1 MFTGGAVYAGCAGGA
16 ASTGGTVFTGG
27 AVYAGCAGG
36 AASTGGT
43 VFTGGAVYAGC
54 AGGAASTGGTVYAG
68 CSTTGSSIM
77 STRFCNTLSR
87 APDCTASTAAR

>member
-16 ASTGGTVFTGG
+16 VFTCGCAGGAVYAGCAGGGSTAGG

-36 AASTGGT
+36 A
-43 VFTGGAVYAGC
+43 VFTGC
-54 AGGAASTGGTVYAG
+54 AGGAGGAVYAG
-68 CSTTGSSIM
+68 CSTTGPSIM